1 MAPAAPRLR
10 RGLRATRSVEAR
22 QGLPS
27 WASPVTP
34 AAPQTHLSR
43 ECPHLGVSERGTEQR
58 GKSRSSFKVCTPR
71 GSPGAGDRP
80 GRPSGRRAQ
89 QAARPSTGGAA
100 RRPGRDGRGERGALG
115 FGLEKGPDSC
125 SWNAGSGRNPD
136 SFEDDTSLFPS
147 GMPWKGSG
155 HVTNKGT
162 GSKDGHLIP
171 VPGVEGGRAPASP
184 QSSRGPG
191 PRGAGP
197 GGGRAWGGQWRPLR
211 RRDRGQR
218 AAGRAAGPNRGAW
231 RGPDRF
237 RASRKCHSLCRR
249 GSLVRVRVSCAVSV
263 CVRVCSL
270 CVCVCSM
277 CVCEGYRV

>member
-1 MAPAAPRLR
+1 MQGAASRRAAGGGAGTAGPRGQRAGTARAARGWRRRRRSGSAGAASPPQRGRTSGMRVAPAAPRLR

-43 ECPHLGVSERGTEQR
+43 ECPHLGASERGTEQR

-125 SWNAGSGRNPD
+125 SWSAGSGRNPD

-147 GMPWKGSG
+147 GI
-155 HVTNKGT
+155 H
-162 GSKDGHLIP
+162 
-171 VPGVEGGRAPASP
+171 
-184 QSSRGPG
+184 
-191 PRGAGP
+191 
-197 GGGRAWGGQWRPLR
+197 
-211 RRDRGQR
+211 
-218 AAGRAAGPNRGAW
+218 
-231 RGPDRF
+231 
-237 RASRKCHSLCRR
+237 
-249 GSLVRVRVSCAVSV
+249 
-263 CVRVCSL
+263 
-270 CVCVCSM
+270 
-277 CVCEGYRV
+277 